1 MGNNM
6 SEIMKIP
13 SIRFEEFTDNWKK
26 FKLSHLY
33 EFSKGKGLSLDS
45 FYEGIDSLS
54 IAYGHLYTKYS
65 EVINKV
71 LMSSND
77 ENGVISQKG
86 DLLFPGS
93 STVPFGTAQSNA
105 IMLDNVKLG
114 GDVIIARPKQFYTY
128 APFISYQINA
138 KREKLFPITV
148 GTTITH
154 MYGKDISNIEY
165 YFPGID
171 EQKRIGKIFEN
182 LDQLISL
189 HQCKYEKLQQVKK
202 SLLEKM
208 FPKEGE
214 VVPRI
219 RFKGFTDGWE
229 QYKLGDLGFFK
240 SNGVDKLS
248 KPNEIPVNLLNYM
261 DVYKRLKVSNKNTHQ
276 LMQVTAKPSQLI
288 ENSVTKNDVF
298 FTPTSETPKDIGRVY
313 VIEETL
319 NNTVYS
325 YHLMRFRPNQ
335 GTYYPNFPNY
345 SLMAENVRKQFF
357 LAAKGVQRYVISKAD
372 FESIVDTI
380 PEYKEQTEIGEF
392 FRSID
397 QLITINNKKYEKLKN
412 IKKALLQ
419 KMFV

>member
-229 QYKLGDLGFFK
+229 QYKFDEVVNRIATGLNPRDNFQLNTGGKNFYVTIKNFHHGNLRLDDDCDKVDDAALLLIQNRSDLK
-240 SNGVDKLS
+240 
-248 KPNEIPVNLLNYM
+248 
-261 DVYKRLKVSNKNTHQ
+261 
-276 LMQVTAKPSQLI
+276 
-288 ENSVTKNDVF
+288 KNDILF
-298 FTPTSETPKDIGRVY
+298 SSIGRVGDCY
-313 VIEETL
+313 LVDKSPEDWNINESVFTL
-319 NNTVYS
+319 
-325 YHLMRFRPNQ
+325 RPNQ
-335 GTYYPNFPNY
+335 QLVSPLYLFHTIHSDVVLSQILNSITGSTFKSIKVND
-345 SLMAENVRKQFF
+345 LK
-357 LAAKGVQRYVISKAD
+357 KA
-372 FESIVDTI
+372 IVPT
-380 PEYKEQTEIGEF
+380 PL
-392 FRSID
+392 ID
-397 QLITINNKKYEKLKN
+397 QQVKIGNFISSIENLITFHQRKYEKLQN